1 MNIIFYGV
9 GGAMGKVFQSTAK
22 ECDDMSIVCGIDKN
36 PEKCSFGFP
45 VYSSCKEITE
55 KADCLIDFSFHTCVK
70 DYLPFAVKN
79 NLPCV
84 IASTGFD
91 EEELALIEDAAKKI
105 PILKSGNM
113 SLGINLVLQLAK
125 YCAKTLGDKA
135 DVEIIEQHHNR
146 KADAPSGTALLLADG
161 IKSVIPS
168 SEYVLGRSGNA
179 KRKPGEIGISAVRGG
194 TIVGKHEVMFIMNN
208 EVITIK
214 HEAESRSIFALGSMN
229 AARFIVKQNPGL
241 YSMED
246 MFNA

>member
-1 MNIIFYGV
+1 MKVIFYGI
-9 GGAMGKVFQSTAK
+9 GGAMGRVFQAAAK
-22 ECDDMSIVCGIDKN
+22 ETDDITIVCGIDKN
-36 PEKCSFGFP
+36 PENCSFGFP

-55 KADCLIDFSFHTCVK
+55 KADCLIDFSFHTCVR

-79 NLPCV
+79 NIPCV

-91 EEELALIEDAAKKI
+91 KGELALIDDAAKLI
-105 PILKSGNM
+105 PVLKSGNM
-113 SLGINLVLQLAK
+113 SLGINLVLQLVK
-125 YCAKTLGDKA
+125 FCAKTLGDKA

-161 IKSVIPS
+161 IKSVLPS
-168 SEYVLGRSGNA
+168 SEYVFGRRGNA
-179 KRKPGEIGISAVRGG
+179 KRQPGEIGINAVRGG

-208 EVITIK
+208 EIITIK
-214 HEAESRSIFALGSMN
+214 HEAESRSVFALGSMN
-229 AARFIVKQNPGL
+229 AARFIVKQPNGL

>member
-1 MNIIFYGV
+1 MKVIFYGI
-9 GGAMGKVFQSTAK
+9 GGAMGRVFQAAAK
-22 ECDDMSIVCGIDKN
+22 ETDDITIVCGIDKN
-36 PEKCSFGFP
+36 PEKCSFEFP

-55 KADCLIDFSFHTCVK
+55 KADCLIDFSFHTCVR

-79 NLPCV
+79 NIPCV

-91 EEELALIEDAAKKI
+91 KDELALIDDAAKLI
-105 PILKSGNM
+105 PVLKSGNM

-125 YCAKTLGDKA
+125 FCAKTLGDKA

-161 IKSVIPS
+161 IKSVLPS
-168 SEYVLGRSGNA
+168 SEYVFGRHGNA
-179 KRKPGEIGISAVRGG
+179 KRQPGEIGINAVRGG

-208 EVITIK
+208 EIITIK
-214 HEAESRSIFALGSMN
+214 HEAESRSVFALGSMN
-229 AARFIVKQNPGL
+229 AARFIVKQPNGL